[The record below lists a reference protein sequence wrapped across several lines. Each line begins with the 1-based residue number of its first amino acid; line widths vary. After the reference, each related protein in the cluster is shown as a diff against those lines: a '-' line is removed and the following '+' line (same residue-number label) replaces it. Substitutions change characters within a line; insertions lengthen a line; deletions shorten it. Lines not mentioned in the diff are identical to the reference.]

1 MKSFVVIGLGRFGSA
16 VAEELYRQGHEVLA
30 IDNNDSHIQA
40 MADRVTYAAAG
51 NANDPAVLK
60 ALDVGNYDCAIVAVT
75 QDVGSSALITL
86 ALKELGIPQVVCKA
100 KDPTH
105 KRVLERIGADRVIIP
120 EHESGA
126 KLAQGL
132 SHSNVLNFIE
142 LSAEHGIV
150 ELAVPESWCGKT
162 LRELDVRARHK
173 VTVIAVE
180 SKGQEGMTVAPG
192 ADYVFQPGQVAVVLG
207 RYEDINRLSD
217 R

>member
-1 MKSFVVIGLGRFGSA
+1 
-16 VAEELYRQGHEVLA
+16 
-30 IDNNDSHIQA
+30 
-40 MADRVTYAAAG
+40 
-51 NANDPAVLK
+51 
-60 ALDVGNYDCAIVAVT
+60 
-75 QDVGSSALITL
+75 
-86 ALKELGIPQVVCKA
+86 
-100 KDPTH
+100 
-105 KRVLERIGADRVIIP
+105 VLERIGADRVIIP
-120 EHESGA
+120 EHESGT

-150 ELAVPESWCGKT
+150 ELAVPESWQGKT

-180 SKGQEGMTVAPG
+180 SKGQESMTVAPG
-192 ADYVFQPGQVAVVLG
+192 ADYVFQSGQVAVVLG